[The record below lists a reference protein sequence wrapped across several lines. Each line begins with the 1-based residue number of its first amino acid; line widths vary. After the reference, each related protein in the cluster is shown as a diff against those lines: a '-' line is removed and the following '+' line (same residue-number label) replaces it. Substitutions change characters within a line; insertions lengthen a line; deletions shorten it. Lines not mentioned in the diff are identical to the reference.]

1 MLTLKKKREFEL
13 KRKDVKPVEKRTT
26 KEISAQLAQLARD
39 ESSAARVKQ
48 QQKQQHNFEDVCKNI
63 DSLSQI
69 ISESDSE
76 GKESTKRGSCDG
88 DYQIN
93 QSVPLLRPLSLDKVT
108 LKDISL
114 RHQLNVKTEQNGR
127 LVKLIS

>member
-1 MLTLKKKREFEL
+1 MKKKREFEL

-76 GKESTKRGSCDG
+76 GK
-88 DYQIN
+88 
-93 QSVPLLRPLSLDKVT
+93 
-108 LKDISL
+108 
-114 RHQLNVKTEQNGR
+114 
-127 LVKLIS
+127 